1 MLRWFKAMLVAGV
14 VALTAACG
22 GGGEERPDIA
32 RLAQQDPQLSV
43 LAEAVAAAGLAPTLA
58 GPGPYTVFAP
68 TNAAFADLLQR
79 FGMTKEALFADRA
92 LLTKVLT
99 YHVVAGRVLRQQIP
113 VGQPITTLQG
123 ETFTIDANLT
133 VSDQCGCTARI
144 VTTDVLAG
152 NGVVHVID
160 HVLLPRL

>member
-1 MLRWFKAMLVAGV
+1 MLRWIKTMVVAGAV
-14 VALTAACG
+14 GLLAACG
-22 GGGEERPDIA
+22 GGGEERPDIT

-43 LAEAVAAAGLAPTLA
+43 LAEAVAAADLATPLA

-79 FGMTKEALFADRA
+79 LGMTKEALLADRA
-92 LLTKVLT
+92 LLTRVLT
-99 YHVVAGRVLRQQIP
+99 YHVVAGRVLRKDIP

-123 ETFTIDANLT
+123 QTLTIDANLN

-160 HVLLPRL
+160 HVLLPTL

>member
-1 MLRWFKAMLVAGV
+1 MLRWIKSVLVAGML
-14 VALTAACG
+14 ALVAACG
-22 GGGEERPDIA
+22 GGEDRRPDIA
-32 RLAQQDPQLSV
+32 SLAQQNPSLSF
-43 LAEAVAAAGLAPTLA
+43 LAEAVAAADLGPTLTS
-58 GPGPYTVFAP
+58 PGPYTVFAP
-68 TNAAFADLLQR
+68 TNAAFDDLLTR
-79 FGMTKEALFADRA
+79 FGMTKEALLSDRA

-99 YHVVAGRVLRQQIP
+99 YHVVPGRVLRNQIP

-123 ETFTIDANLT
+123 DTFTIDASLT
-133 VSDQCGCTARI
+133 MSDQCGCVARI